1 MKLYLLFFVLLS
13 FPLFVAN
20 AQEQTTI
27 IHSLQQ
33 KAEGEGKVTIRQDP
47 YIEALLGTK
56 HTGGKEQIIK
66 VSGYRVQ
73 VYAGDNSRKAREE
86 ASRLASGI
94 RDIFPSVEVYTY
106 FALPHWVCRVGDFPT
121 IEEADNMMRKIKNE
135 MYLKEV
141 FLIKEQI
148 NIHL

>member
-1 MKLYLLFFVLLS
+1 MKWYWLFFVPVS
-13 FPLFVAN
+13 SPLFVAN

-27 IHSLQQ
+27 IQSLQQ
-33 KAEGEGKVTIRQDP
+33 KAEGEGKVTVFQDP
-47 YIEALLGTK
+47 HIEALLGTR
-56 HTGGKEQIIK
+56 HTYGEEQTVK

-73 VYAGDNSRKAREE
+73 VYAGNNSRQAREE
-86 ASRLASGI
+86 AAHLASGV
-94 RDIFPSVEVYTY
+94 RELFPSVEVYTY
-106 FALPHWVCRVGDFPT
+106 FDLPHWVCRVGDFPT
-121 IEEADNMMRKIKNE
+121 IEEADNMMRKIKNT